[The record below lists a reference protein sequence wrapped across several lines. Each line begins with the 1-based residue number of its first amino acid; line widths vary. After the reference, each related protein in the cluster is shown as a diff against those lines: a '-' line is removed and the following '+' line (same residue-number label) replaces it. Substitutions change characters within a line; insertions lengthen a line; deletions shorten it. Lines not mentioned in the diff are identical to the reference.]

1 MTNPKKVIFHK
12 GVDIMST
19 KANYKTEEIG
29 TGKIGFSKTRS
40 IIETAFYG
48 NNVVPVNTL
57 KEAYNLAKNSPGTIV
72 TDLPVYRGEEFGLD
86 RDAKV
91 LLFNDGAV
99 TGRYAAARRIK
110 GEPGVDDVKLDKV
123 VMDAV
128 YKTRFK
134 KMYHATVFVGL
145 DPEFMV
151 KAHLLIPEGEENLM
165 YSWMLNFQYMSD
177 EYVKMYKNSKA
188 VGDGKEA
195 DIYILSDPQ
204 WAPVESPDVD
214 YSCLSDPL
222 TLCYFDTN
230 ENCAAILG
238 MKYFGEHK
246 KGTLTMAWAIANRNG
261 YASCHGGQ
269 KEYLLDDGSKFVAS
283 VYGLSGSGKSTLTH
297 AKHGGKYE
305 IKVLHDD
312 AFIINTDTCASIAL
326 EPTYFDKTAD
336 YPAGCP
342 DNKYLLTCQN
352 CGATLDEDGKVQ
364 LVTEDIRNGNG
375 RAIKSKLW
383 SPNRVDKIDAP
394 VNAIFWIMKDP
405 TIPPVVKLKGAS
417 LASVMGATLATK
429 TSTAERVAAGT
440 DLNALRIVPY
450 ANPFRTYP
458 LKNDYVKFKKLV
470 EEKNVDCYI
479 INTGDFMGKKV
490 KPADTLGIL
499 EAIVEKRAEFKKWGP
514 FSDIEI
520 MDWEGFDVD
529 MNDKDYVEALK
540 NAMQN
545 RVNAIEGF
553 AVNKEGY
560 DKLPDEA
567 LEAVKKVVAELN

>member
-1 MTNPKKVIFHK
+1 
-12 GVDIMST
+12 MST
-19 KANYKTEEIG
+19 KAYYPISEIG
-29 TGKIGFSKTRS
+29 AGKVGFSKTRS
-40 IIETAFYG
+40 IIEAAFYG
-48 NNVVPVNTL
+48 NNVVKVSTL
-57 KEAYNLAKNSPGTIV
+57 REAYELAKNSPGTVV
-72 TDLPVYRGEEFGLD
+72 TDMPVKSGDTFGLPA
-86 RDAKV
+86 DAKV

-110 GEPGVDDVKLDKV
+110 GEPGVDAAKLDKV
-123 VMDAV
+123 VMDAI
-128 YKTRFK
+128 YKTRWK
-134 KMYHATVFVGL
+134 TMYHAECFVGL

-151 KAHLLIPEGEENLM
+151 KAHLLIPEGEENLL
-165 YSWMLNFQYMSD
+165 YNWMINFQYMSD
-177 EYVKMYKNSKA
+177 EYVKMYKNSKP
-188 VGDGKEA
+188 VGDGKEP
-195 DIYILSDPQ
+195 DIYIFSDPQ
-204 WAPVESPDVD
+204 WVPEEAPDVD

-246 KGTLTMAWAIANRNG
+246 KGTLTMAWALANRNG

-269 KEYLLDDGSKFVAS
+269 KEYLLNDGSKFVAS

-312 AFIINTDTCASIAL
+312 AFIINTDTCASVAL

-336 YPAGCP
+336 YPTGCP
-342 DNKYLLTCQN
+342 DNEYLLSAQN
-352 CGATLDEDGKVQ
+352 CSCTMDSEGKIQ

-405 TIPPVVKLKGAS
+405 TIPPVVKLKGAA

-440 DLNALRIVPY
+440 DLNAIRIVPY

-458 LKNDYVKFKKLV
+458 LVNDYDKFKKLV
-470 EEKNVDCYI
+470 EEKNVACYI
-479 INTGDFMGKKV
+479 VNTGDFMGEKV

-499 EAIVEKRAEFKKWGP
+499 ETIVEGKAQFEQWGP
-514 FSDIEI
+514 FEDIEI
-520 MDWEGFDVD
+520 MNAWDGQTEGFKNFKADLGD
-529 MNDKDYVEALK
+529 ADYKAQLKSAMETRVKAVED
-540 NAMQN
+540 
-545 RVNAIEGF
+545 F
-553 AVNKEGY
+553 ATKKEGY

-567 LEAVKKVVAELN
+567 LAALKKLVDALN

>member
-1 MTNPKKVIFHK
+1 
-12 GVDIMST
+12 MST
-19 KANYKTEEIG
+19 KAYYPISEIG
-29 TGKIGFSKTRS
+29 AGKVGFSKTRS
-40 IIETAFYG
+40 IIEAAFYG
-48 NNVVPVNTL
+48 NNVVRINTL
-57 KEAYNLAKNSPGTIV
+57 REAYELAKNSPGTVV
-72 TDLPVYRGEEFGLD
+72 TDMPVKSGETFGLPA
-86 RDAKV
+86 DAKV

-110 GEPGVDDVKLDKV
+110 GEPGVDAAKLDKV
-123 VMDAV
+123 VMDAI
-128 YKTRFK
+128 YKTRWK
-134 KMYHATVFVGL
+134 TMYHAECFVGL

-151 KAHLLIPEGEENLM
+151 KAHLLIPEGEENLL
-165 YSWMLNFQYMSD
+165 YNWMINFQYMSD
-177 EYVKMYKNSKA
+177 EYVKMYKNSKP
-188 VGDGKEA
+188 VGDGKEP
-195 DIYILSDPQ
+195 DIYIFSDPQ
-204 WAPVESPDVD
+204 WAPEEAPDVD

-246 KGTLTMAWAIANRNG
+246 KGTLTMAWALANRNG

-269 KEYLLDDGSKFVAS
+269 KEYLLKDGSKFVAS

-312 AFIINTDTCASIAL
+312 AFIINTDTCASVAL

-336 YPAGCP
+336 YPTGCP
-342 DNKYLLTCQN
+342 DNEYLLSAQN
-352 CGATLDEDGKVQ
+352 CSCTMDSEGKIQ

-405 TIPPVVKLKGAS
+405 TIPPVVKLKGSA

-440 DLNALRIVPY
+440 DLNAIRIVPY

-458 LKNDYVKFKKLV
+458 LVNDYDKFKKLV
-470 EEKNVDCYI
+470 EEKNVACYI
-479 INTGDFMGKKV
+479 VNTGDFMGEKV

-499 EAIVEKRAEFKKWGP
+499 ETIVEGKAQFEQWGP
-514 FSDIEI
+514 FEDIEI
-520 MDWEGFDVD
+520 MNTWDGQTEGFKNFKADLGD
-529 MNDKDYVEALK
+529 ADYKAQLKSAMETRVKAVED
-540 NAMQN
+540 
-545 RVNAIEGF
+545 F
-553 AVNKEGY
+553 ATKKEGY

-567 LEAVKKVVAELN
+567 LAALKKLVDALN